1 MASPRTTN
9 LAAVENYSPSMI
21 SHEALDGREIARVI
35 RRSVHQVAHDRVG
48 QEPPAQGQRGP
59 AGRMCFRL
67 EQA

>member
-9 LAAVENYSPSMI
+9 LTAVENYSLSMI
-21 SHEALDGREIARVI
+21 SSEAPDGREIARVI
-35 RRSVHQVAHDRVG
+35 PRSVHQVAHDRVG
-48 QEPPAQGQRGP
+48 QQPPAQRQHGP